1 MKRIKIRKD
10 SSMKI
15 YMIILDGVADRKI
28 ETLGNKTSLQVSNT
42 PALDTL
48 VKKGA
53 QTLITVIDEKITPE
67 SDSGSMA
74 LLSYDPQI
82 YYPGRGTLEGLGTG
96 FIPDGYNYAAFRINF
111 ASYDEKLEILDRR
124 TARGLEDEELQNLA
138 KDITENVD
146 LSKFNVNFKL
156 LAFGHHRGVLVLY
169 SKTEKL
175 SGNVSNT
182 DPGFRKIGVWGIP
195 VKNYEPKPLKCFP
208 LDKKEE
214 SKRTADIV
222 NKFIEQSNK
231 ILAKNEVN
239 RKRME
244 KGELPANYL
253 IFRDGGEKPKQMP
266 KFQEKFGLTLSMYGQ
281 LPAENAIAKLIGAN
295 FTFSKS
301 LDLQLD
307 KEFLINAEKIL
318 VADEADV
325 KFIHLKG
332 PDEPGHDN
340 KPKEKIEAIEF
351 IDKYFLSNL
360 IKDIKEEDI
369 VIVTCDHATP
379 CELKIHAT
387 DKVPVLI
394 SGENMENDGSTK
406 FNEENAIRGKLP
418 IEKAIDIFPYI
429 TKEILNDKNK
439 RN

>member
-1 MKRIKIRKD
+1 M
-10 SSMKI
+10 
-15 YMIILDGVADRKI
+15 
-28 ETLGNKTSLQVSNT
+28 LGNKTPLQVANT
-42 PALDTL
+42 PALNTL
-48 VKKGA
+48 VKKGT
-53 QTLITVIDEKITPE
+53 QSLVTVIDEKITPE

-74 LLSYDPQI
+74 LLSYDPQV

-96 FIPDGYNYAAFRINF
+96 FIPEGYNYVAFRINF
-111 ASYDEKLEILDRR
+111 ASYDEKLGTLDRR
-124 TARGLEDEELQNLA
+124 TVA

-146 LSKFNVNFKL
+146 LSNYNVSFKL
-156 LAFGHHRGVLVLY
+156 LAFGHHRGILVFY

-182 DPGFRKIGVWGIP
+182 DPGFRKNGVWGIP
-195 VKNYEPKPLKCFP
+195 VKNYEPKPLKCFAM
-208 LDKKEE
+208 DEKEE
-214 SKRTADIV
+214 SKLTANMV
-222 NKFIEQSNK
+222 NDFIEQSNE

-239 RKRME
+239 RKRIE

-253 IFRDGGEKPKQMP
+253 IFRDSGEEPKQMT

-281 LPAENAIAKLIGAN
+281 LPAENAIAKLIGAK

-307 KEFLINAEKIL
+307 KEFLINSEKIL

-325 KFIHLKG
+325 KFIHIKG

-340 KPKEKIEAIEF
+340 KPKEKVEAIEF
-351 IDKYFLSNL
+351 IDRYFLSNL
-360 IKDIKEEDI
+360 IKDIKEDDI

-379 CELKIHAT
+379 CELKIHST
-387 DKVPVLI
+387 DQVPVLI
-394 SGENMENDGSTK
+394 AGRNMQNDGSTK
-406 FNEENAIRGKLP
+406 FDEENASKGKLP

-429 TKEILNDKNK
+429 IKEILNDKNK

>member
-1 MKRIKIRKD
+1 MK
-10 SSMKI
+10 M
-15 YMIILDGVADRKI
+15 YMIILDGATDRKI
-28 ETLGNKTSLQVSNT
+28 EILGNKTPLQVSNT
-42 PALDTL
+42 PALDIL
-48 VKKGA
+48 VKKGM
-53 QTLITVIDEKITPE
+53 QTLVTVIDENITPE

-74 LLSYDPQI
+74 LLSYDPKI

-96 FIPDGYNYAAFRINF
+96 FIPEGYNYVAFRINF
-111 ASYDEKLEILDRR
+111 ASYDKKLGTLDRR
-124 TARGLEDEELQNLA
+124 TARGLEDDELQTLA

-156 LAFGHHRGVLVLY
+156 LAFGHHRGILVFY

-182 DPGFRKIGVWGIP
+182 DPGFRKNGVWGTP
-195 VKNYEPKPLKCFP
+195 VKNYEQIPLKCIS
-208 LDKKEE
+208 LNDKEE
-214 SKRTADIV
+214 SKLTADIV
-222 NKFIEQSNK
+222 NDFIKQSNE
-231 ILAKNEVN
+231 ILANNQVN
-239 RKRME
+239 LKRIE

-253 IFRDGGEKPKQMP
+253 IFRDGGEEPKKMP
-266 KFQEKFGLTLSMYGQ
+266 KFYEKFGITLSMYGQ

-307 KEFLINAEKIL
+307 KEFLINAEKVFIS
-318 VADEADV
+318 DEADV
-325 KFIHLKG
+325 KFIHIKG

-340 KPKEKIEAIEF
+340 KPKEKVKAIEF

-360 IKDIKEEDI
+360 IKDIKEDDI

-379 CELKIHAT
+379 CEMKIHST

-394 SGENMENDGSTK
+394 AGGNIQNDGSTK
-406 FNEENAIRGKLP
+406 FDEENASKGKLP

-429 TKEILNDKNK
+429 MKEILNGKNK
-439 RN
+439 IN

>member
-1 MKRIKIRKD
+1 
-10 SSMKI
+10 MKI
-15 YMIILDGVADRKI
+15 YMILLDGAADRKI
-28 ETLGNKTSLQVSNT
+28 QILGKKTPLQVANT
-42 PALDTL
+42 RSLDTL
-48 VKKGA
+48 VKRGK
-53 QTLITVIDEKITPE
+53 QTLITVIDDNITPE

-74 LLSYDPQI
+74 LLSYDPKT

-96 FIPDGYNYAAFRINF
+96 FIPKGYNYVAFRINF
-111 ASYDEKLEILDRR
+111 ASYDGKLGILDRR
-124 TARGLEDEELQNLA
+124 TARGLEDEELQILA
-138 KDITENVD
+138 KNITENVD
-146 LSKFNVNFKL
+146 VSKFNVSFKL
-156 LAFGHHRGVLVLY
+156 LVFGHHRGILVFY
-169 SKTEKL
+169 SDQEKL

-182 DPGFRKIGVWGIP
+182 DPGFRKDGVWGIP
-195 VKNYEPKPLKCFP
+195 VKNYEPKPLKCLA
-208 LDKKEE
+208 LDGKKE
-214 SKRTADIV
+214 SILTANVV
-222 NKFIEQSNK
+222 NYFIEQSNK
-231 ILAKNEVN
+231 ILANHEVN
-239 RKRME
+239 RKRIE

-253 IFRDGGEKPKQMP
+253 IFRDGGEEPKQMP
-266 KFQEKFGLTLSMYGQ
+266 QFQNKFGLTLSMYGQ
-281 LPAENAIAKLIGAN
+281 LPAENAIAKLIGAR

-325 KFIHLKG
+325 KFIHIKG

-360 IKDIKEEDI
+360 IKDIKEEDV

-379 CELKIHAT
+379 CELKIHSA

-394 SGENMENDGSTK
+394 SGGDFQNDGCTK
-406 FNEENAIRGKLP
+406 FDEENASKGNLS

-429 TKEILNDKNK
+429 MKEIFNDKNK
-439 RN
+439 RS

>member
-1 MKRIKIRKD
+1 
-10 SSMKI
+10 MKI
-15 YMIILDGVADRKI
+15 YMIILDGAADRKI
-28 ETLGNKTSLQVSNT
+28 EMLGNKTPLQVANT
-42 PALDTL
+42 PYLDTL
-48 VKKGA
+48 VKRGK
-53 QTLITVIDEKITPE
+53 QTLVTVIDENITPE

-74 LLSYDPQI
+74 LLSYEPQI

-96 FIPDGYNYAAFRINF
+96 FIPEGYNYVAFRINF
-111 ASYDEKLEILDRR
+111 ASYDEKLGTLDRR
-124 TARGLEDEELQNLA
+124 TARGLEDEELQSLA

-146 LSKFNVNFKL
+146 LSKFNVSFKL
-156 LAFGHHRGVLVLY
+156 LAFGHHRGILVFY
-169 SKTEKL
+169 SNKEKL

-182 DPGFRKIGVWGIP
+182 DPGFRKNGVWGTP
-195 VKNYEPKPLKCFP
+195 VKNYEPKPLKCFS
-208 LDKKEE
+208 LDEKEE
-214 SKRTADIV
+214 SKLTANIV
-222 NKFIEQSNK
+222 NDFIEQSK
-231 ILAKNEVN
+231 AILANNEVN
-239 RKRME
+239 RKRIE

-281 LPAENAIAKLIGAN
+281 LPAENAIAKLIGAK

-325 KFIHLKG
+325 KFIHIKG

-351 IDKYFLSNL
+351 IDYYFLSNL
-360 IKDIKEEDI
+360 IKDIKEDDI
-369 VIVTCDHATP
+369 VVVTCDHATP
-379 CELKIHAT
+379 CELKIHST

-394 SGENMENDGSTK
+394 SGGDIQNDGSTK
-406 FNEENAIRGKLP
+406 FDEENASKGKKLP

-429 TKEILNDKNK
+429 IKEILNDKNK